1 MSVAARTADRAPA
14 RRAALAR
21 TGLGAAPLLAALVAA
36 SFGLRTALAWL
47 RSTPTFFADE
57 YIYAELARSLAE
69 SGRPLIRGASSSFPA
84 LLQPILTAPAWLV
97 EDVETSFRIVQTL
110 GALVMSLAAVPVFL
124 LARRVGLGTGS
135 ALAIAALAVL
145 VPDMVYAAWVVAEP
159 FAYPLALA
167 AALAGTTALVRPGR
181 RSQLAFLALAG
192 LAAFA
197 RAQFVVLPFCFL
209 AAALVMGLRERRLRA
224 ALREQALVVALLAL
238 PLVALAA
245 VGPGRVLGF
254 YEGVLNLELASPEL
268 AKWVGVDAI
277 LLAYGAGA
285 VLAPGSLLGLWL
297 ALRRPRSRVEL
308 AFGALAVPLILALL
322 VEAAA
327 YGLAGDRVQE
337 RYFFYAVPLVG
348 IAFAL
353 YASRGWPHRLAHAA
367 LAAGLVAL
375 AARVPLS
382 GFSAAEG
389 KTNAPTLFAQ
399 ARLEQALGDVALAS
413 LLVAGAV
420 TLLLATLVAAT
431 WRGRSPT
438 ALALGLALACC
449 AVTSAGAVSFN
460 LANSERTKREV
471 LGPQPSFVDRSGVKD
486 AALLQTR
493 TSARAVGSE
502 YLFWNRSVDA
512 VYLLPGAEPPDAFA
526 VTRLTF
532 ASDGTLLAGGEPVT
546 RPLLADGFSDT
557 LRFRGSLEIASSP
570 VYRLLRSDG
579 PQRLALYAPG
589 RYADGWLGLVGSV
602 QIWPETVAEG
612 LAGTLSFRLTAPNG
626 APATE
631 VRFEPAGGAPK
642 DVVVAPGALVTSR
655 SRCAPRAPGA
665 SSSRRPR
672 PARSAAASSACE
684 LRSRCSTAIR
694 PPARA
699 PDTPRPLGPPR
710 ASTRLRA

>member
-1 MSVAARTADRAPA
+1 VSVAARTADRAPA

-642 DVVVAPGALVTSR
+642 DVVVAPGAPRDVTFPV
-655 SRCAPRAPGA
+655 CAPGTWRVEFTAP
-665 SSSRRPR
+665 
-672 PARSAAASSACE
+672 
-684 LRSRCSTAIR
+684 STGSVGGR
-694 PPARA
+694 FVS
-699 PDTPRPLGPPR
+699 LR
-710 ASTRLRA
+710 ASEPVFNRDPTACKGS

>member
-21 TGLGAAPLLAALVAA
+21 TGLGAAPLLAALVAV
-36 SFGLRTALAWL
+36 SFGLRAALAWL
-47 RSTPTFFADE
+47 RATPTFFADE

-69 SGRPLIRGASSSFPA
+69 TGRPLIRGASASFPA
-84 LLQPILTAPAWLV
+84 LLQPLLTAPAWLV
-97 EDVETSFRIVQTL
+97 EDVETSFRLVQTL
-110 GALVMSLAAVPVFL
+110 GALLMSLAAVPVFL
-124 LARRVGLGTGS
+124 LARRVGLCKGP

-159 FAYPLALA
+159 VAYPLALA
-167 AALAGTTALVRPGR
+167 AVLAGTTALVRPGR
-181 RSQLAFLALAG
+181 RTQLGFLALAG

-197 RAQFVVLPFCFL
+197 RAQFVVLPVCFL

-224 ALREQALVVALLAL
+224 ALREQALVVLLLVLPLLALLAI
-238 PLVALAA
+238 
-245 VGPGRVLGF
+245 GPGRALGF
-254 YEGVLNLELASPEL
+254 YEGVLDLELTSPEM
-268 AKWVGVDAI
+268 AKWVGVDAM
-277 LLAYGAGA
+277 LLVYASGV
-285 VLAPGSLLGLWL
+285 VLAPGALLGLWL

-327 YGLAGDRVQE
+327 YGLGGDRVQE

-353 YASRGWPHRLAHAA
+353 YASRGWPHRLAHGAI
-367 LAAGLVAL
+367 AAGLVAL

-413 LLVAGAV
+413 LLAAGAV

-431 WRGRSPT
+431 WRRRTPT
-438 ALALGLALACC
+438 ALALGLALAACV
-449 AVTSAGAVSFN
+449 VTSTGAVSYN
-460 LANSERTKREV
+460 LANAERTKRDV
-471 LGPQPSFVDRSGVKD
+471 LGPQPSFVDRSGIED

-493 TSARAVGSE
+493 ASARAIASE

-526 VTRLTF
+526 VTRLTV
-532 ASDGTLLAGGEPVT
+532 APDGTLLAGGEPVT
-546 RPLLADGFSDT
+546 RPLLADGYSDT
-557 LRFRGSLEIASSP
+557 LRFRSSQEIASAP

-589 RYADGWLGLVGSV
+589 RYADGWLGLLGSI
-602 QIWPETVAEG
+602 QLWPENVADG
-612 LAGTLSFRLTAPNG
+612 LAGTLSFRLTAPVD
-626 APATE
+626 APATA
-631 VRFEPAGGAPK
+631 VRFEPAGGAPEE
-642 DVVVAPGALVTSR
+642 VVVAPETTREVAFAV
-655 SRCAPRAPGA
+655 CAPGTWRVDFAAPATGSVGGRFVSVRASEPVY
-665 SSSRRPR
+665 RPD
-672 PARSAAASSACE
+672 SAACRDS
-684 LRSRCSTAIR
+684 
-694 PPARA
+694 
-699 PDTPRPLGPPR
+699 
-710 ASTRLRA
+710 